1 MLIYLFALQEKGEY
15 TLGTQEPIPA
25 GVLYLP
31 AKDVI
36 VDADRDIDD
45 ALRQKQVDKDL
56 VRSGLLLK
64 DEQVLQA
71 MEQAGENGI
80 RFLPIKVKKGGEITG
95 DSLASAAQLGRLK
108 KHIEKILNEIGREF
122 ATGNVDA
129 DPYCHGTRTACDYCD
144 YRSACHFEEGESGDC
159 LRYLSTVGAKEFW
172 DKVEEETEGKEGGK

>member
-15 TLGTQEPIPA
+15 TLGTQDPIPA

-31 AKDVI
+31 AREVI

-45 ALRQKQVDKDL
+45 DLRQKQVDKDL
-56 VRSGLLLK
+56 VRTGLLLK

-80 RFLPIKVKKGGEITG
+80 RFLPIKVKKGGELS
-95 DSLASAAQLGRLK
+95 DENLATAAQLGRLK
-108 KHIEKILNEIGREF
+108 KHIERILNEIGRDF

-129 DPYCHGTRTACDYCD
+129 DPYFQGEKSACEYCD
-144 YRSACHFEEGESGDC
+144 YASACHFEEGESGNC
-159 LRYLSTVGAKEFW
+159 RRYLSSVKAKEFW
-172 DKVEEETEGKEGGK
+172 DKVEAETEEKEGGK